1 MNTLNALVLS
11 LPTHNSTIRMRVWR
25 ALKDTGCGVL
35 RDGVYVLPQDVP
47 GAAVL
52 PRMES
57 DIRAAGGFAMA
68 VELKLK
74 SAAQAAPVRGLFY
87 PGADHCALTPKIST
101 VGKTL
106 SRPW

>member
-57 DIRAAGGFAMA
+57 DIRAAGGVPVAGGTKVKRGGAGAPGGGVFLPGGG
-68 VELKLK
+68 VWG
-74 SAAQAAPVRGLFY
+74 AAAK
-87 PGADHCALTPKIST
+87 D
-101 VGKTL
+101 
-106 SRPW
+106 